1 MKDIY
6 NVKPTFDTC
15 KEKLDD
21 MHKSVSRE
29 IEDNLKAAGAPMD
42 DASVQREG
50 ERMTDTFTILALLGH
65 ELDKLRLRV
74 AVLEMEQDN
83 EPAIN

>member
-21 MHKSVSRE
+21 THKAFSRE

-50 ERMTDTFTILALLGH
+50 ERMTDVYTVLALLGH